1 MGESDSWNRLTSS
14 SVLSSQDAEGELE
27 IGDARVEWNG
37 MEGLEGRMTGWMTAG
52 GNNKATTDDGWMAL
66 GGPWD
71 LPSAGPGIC
80 GSAIG
85 GDGRRHD
92 NI

>member
-37 MEGLEGRMTGWMTAG
+37 RAG
-52 GNNKATTDDGWMAL
+52 GANDGMDDRWREQQGNNRVRRWMAL
-66 GGPWD
+66 G
-71 LPSAGPGIC
+71 PGM

-85 GDGRRHD
+85 GDERRHD